1 MLKLLLVHNYYKST
15 NIGGEDVVFNS
26 ELELLRNKLGE
37 RNVIAYHVSNEEM
50 NLFTTLLNA
59 IFSFKHYFKIKKI
72 IKKNKID
79 LVHVHNFFP
88 KLSPSVFIAAKHANV
103 KVVHTLHN
111 YRLWCISGTFFRG
124 NSICEDCV
132 GKTIPF
138 KGVINKCYRNSY
150 FQSLVTQS
158 LFWFYKSSN
167 YFESIDFFFVLTEFQ
182 RNKVLNLGINR
193 HKIFLKPNAVPF
205 FKQTDVS
212 SRRGYIYIGRFE
224 KSKGVENLLE
234 QWVKLDS
241 KFHLTLVGN
250 GVDFIECKRKYSRA
264 NIIFMGKCNRS
275 ETQKILSNHK
285 YLIQPSLWYET
296 FGLTILEAMSKGVP
310 VIGTNIGTRKEFIK
324 DNINGFLYDNNNFNE
339 VIQNSYNFD
348 KYDILSNNSSLT
360 SKKFLSDT
368 IMEKQIEIYSKII
381 SPNV

>member
-26 ELELLRNKLGE
+26 ELELLKNKLGE

-50 NLFTTLLNA
+50 NLFTTFLNA
-59 IFSFKHYFKIKKI
+59 IFSFKHYFKLKKI

-124 NSICEDCV
+124 NSICEDCL

-158 LFWFYKSSN
+158 LFWFYKLSN

-193 HKIFLKPNAVPF
+193 NKIFLKPNAVPL

-224 KSKGVENLLE
+224 KSKGVEKLLE
-234 QWVKLDS
+234 QWVKLDA
-241 KFHLTLVGN
+241 KFHLSLVGN

-296 FGLTILEAMSKGVP
+296 FGLTILEAMSKGIP
-310 VIGTNIGTRKEFIK
+310 VIGTSIGTRKEFIK

-348 KYDILSNNSSLT
+348 NYDILSTNSSLT
-360 SKKFLSDT
+360 SKEFLSDT
-368 IMEKQIEIYSKII
+368 IIEKQIEIYSKII